1 MIAACYHSIDFD
13 SHRLIITIMKTSDI
27 KEPVVFARIPAN
39 DYAKLKAMAE
49 QSCSTIR
56 AILVRLIREAKQ

>member
-1 MIAACYHSIDFD
+1 
-13 SHRLIITIMKTSDI
+13 MKTSDI